1 MKSYKTRGIVLHTVR
16 YGEKSVVAYL
26 LTDTLGRQTYMVGGV
41 GSGKSRSNKMAL
53 LQPMFP
59 LSIEGLESPRTEM
72 HRFREA
78 VLDYPLQSMPFD
90 VRKSTIAMFMAE
102 VIYRLIKESEPNSPL
117 FDFVWHSVEALD
129 ALEEGVANFHLW
141 FMVGLSRFLGFF
153 PGNEYRE
160 GSWFDIREGIYVAT
174 PPLHGVAMNQA
185 NAALFNRFV
194 ECDVSQLATIG
205 LNRTSRV
212 EFLNSMLIYFGYHL
226 DAIHRVRSIEILREV
241 F

>member
-26 LTDTLGRQTYMVGGV
+26 LTDAIGRQTYMVGGV
-41 GSGKSRSNKMAL
+41 GSGKGRSNKMAL

-59 LSIEGLESPRTEM
+59 LAIEGLCSPRGEM
-72 HRFREA
+72 HRFREV
-78 VLDYPLQSMPFD
+78 VLDHPLQSMPFD
-90 VRKSTIAMFMAE
+90 VRKSTIAMFMSE

-129 ALEEGVANFHLW
+129 AIEEGVANFHLW

-160 GSWFDIREGIYVAT
+160 GDWFDIREGQFVSL
-174 PPLHGVAMNQA
+174 PPLHGIAMTQA
-185 NAALFNRFV
+185 NAELFNRFI
-194 ECDVSQLATIG
+194 ECDVSELGTIG
-205 LNRTSRV
+205 LNRDRRV
-212 EFLNSMLIYFGYHL
+212 EFLNSMLVYFGYHL
-226 DAIHRVRSIEILREV
+226 DAIHKVRSVEILREV